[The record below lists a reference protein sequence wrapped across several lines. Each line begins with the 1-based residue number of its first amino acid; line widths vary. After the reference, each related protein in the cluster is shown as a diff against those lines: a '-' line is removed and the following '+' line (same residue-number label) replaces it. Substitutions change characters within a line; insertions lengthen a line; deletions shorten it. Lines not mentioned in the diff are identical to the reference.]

1 MTTITESRGSARL
14 VTAGH
19 YSLRRL
25 SHSTPHVIAAV
36 VDRGG
41 PGAKLTL
48 RAVQAQSRP
57 PDRVEVI
64 TSPGAA
70 AQAEAEWV
78 WLIEEGT
85 LPRPEALAALLDA
98 AAAWPTEDLVL
109 AASRL
114 VAGDG
119 ALLRAEAPVPQAL
132 DPELAV
138 RALERHAVSLR
149 IVGYGSLLIRGEA
162 LRATPPL
169 DERPGADLIWSA
181 RLLGRGVGVLV
192 PGSIAVAPG
201 ARTGRARARLLAGW
215 LRFLASD
222 GLPQREKPWVAFIYA
237 ERAVNLIGSRGP
249 ARRPGAGRRAALSR

>member
-1 MTTITESRGSARL
+1 M
-14 VTAGH
+14 
-19 YSLRRL
+19 
-25 SHSTPHVIAAV
+25 AAV

-41 PGAKLTL
+41 SGATVTL
-48 RAVQAQSRP
+48 PAVQAQSRP
-57 PDRVEVI
+57 PERVDVI
-64 TSPGAA
+64 TSPAAA

-85 LPRPEALAALLDA
+85 LPRPDALAALLDT
-98 AAAWPTEDLVL
+98 AAAWPADDLVL
-109 AASRL
+109 LASRL

-119 ALLRAEAPVPQAL
+119 ALLPAEAPVPQAL

-138 RALERHAVSLR
+138 RALELHAVSLR
-149 IVGYGSLLIRGEA
+149 IVGYGSLLIRGDA
-162 LRATPPL
+162 LRAAPPL

-181 RLLGRGVGVLV
+181 RLLGHAVGLLV
-192 PGSIAVAPG
+192 PGSIVVARG
-201 ARTGRARARLLAGW
+201 ARTGRDRAMLLAGW